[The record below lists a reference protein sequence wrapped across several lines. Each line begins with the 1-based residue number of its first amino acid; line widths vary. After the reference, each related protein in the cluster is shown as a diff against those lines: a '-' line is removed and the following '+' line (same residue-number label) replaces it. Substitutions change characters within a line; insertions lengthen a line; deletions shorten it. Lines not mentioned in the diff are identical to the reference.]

1 MVEISKADWKLFRER
16 VPEWQQHYMEQL
28 TKKYIE
34 MLSSP
39 GNASD
44 HFWELE
50 KRIKNDKKHPG
61 VMLEINK
68 SEAIWDIAIFI
79 KKKVITLKDLEGF
92 SEDLID
98 SVTEIINRQK
108 DGRTRKRI
116 RFKFRV
122 DYDAEDGGKVLL
134 NENDVET
141 VCLLTHS

>member
-1 MVEISKADWKLFRER
+1 
-16 VPEWQQHYMEQL
+16 
-28 TKKYIE
+28 
-34 MLSSP
+34 MLSCP

-98 SVTEIINRQK
+98 SVTEIINR
-108 DGRTRKRI
+108 
-116 RFKFRV
+116 
-122 DYDAEDGGKVLL
+122 
-134 NENDVET
+134 
-141 VCLLTHS
+141 